1 MKFFV
6 LLSIFRM
13 VVLPVQFEDR
23 KLQSTHEEQ
32 EALLQQAEAYFERQ
46 FASTG
51 QAFSFELGPTVSL
64 AHPVAWYGANYP
76 DRKDVRLA
84 DAVREAC
91 LAANG
96 QVNFSLYDND
106 NDGAVDNVF
115 LLFPG
120 PGEHSSGDENDIYPQ
135 QGRLSADGAGLALDG
150 RVADRYAVAPEG
162 EPGVFCHEF
171 CHILGLPDLYDTD
184 GAESGGLCPGLWGT
198 SMMDNGCRLPDF
210 PDFGAVEYDLLG
222 LGRCEAVRP
231 GSYTLEPLA
240 AGQRYLRA
248 EADREGEYFLF
259 EARTGGLYIYHID
272 RSDNPAG
279 YSTRQQAEL
288 TAAGR
293 WDVGEINNDPSHPCV
308 RLVPADPAATDVSR
322 LPFGA
327 DVATSFGSDTP
338 SAFRAWS
345 GAATGLALTGIR
357 PAAAGAVSFDVLRP
371 ILLADPVAYQDAAL
385 IRWSVDPALG
395 PVQSFEVS
403 WTDGTNSGYAELAA
417 GATSY
422 TVEHLL
428 PRTTYVYSVQVR
440 CSETERYTADGR
452 FSTKVLRKGTFP
464 YIYLGGVTR
473 NLDGSFPSGSKIP
486 LRVYNASGAQS
497 VHWTL
502 DGRAIAPDADGFYT
516 LRQSGVLRA
525 LIEYADGTSE
535 TLLKEIF
542 VQ

>member
-23 KLQSTHEEQ
+23 KLQGTHEEH

-46 FASTG
+46 FAPAG
-51 QAFSFELGPTVSL
+51 QAFSFELGPTVTL
-64 AHPVAWYGANYP
+64 AHPVSWYGANYP
-76 DRKDVRLA
+76 DRKDIRLA

-106 NDGAVDNVF
+106 NDGSVDNVF

-120 PGEHSSGDENDIYPQ
+120 PGEHSSGDEGDIYPQ
-135 QGRLSADGAGLALDG
+135 QGRLTADGTGLALDG
-150 RVADRYAVAPEG
+150 RVADRYAVAHEG

-171 CHILGLPDLYDTD
+171 CHVLGLPDLYDTD

-198 SMMDNGCRLPDF
+198 SLLDDGCRLQDF
-210 PDFGAVEYDLLG
+210 PEFGAVEYDLLG
-222 LGRCEAVRP
+222 LGRCEAARP

-248 EADREGEYFLF
+248 ESDRKDEYFLF
-259 EARTGGLYIYHID
+259 EARAGGLYVYHID

-293 WDVGEINNDPSHPCV
+293 WEVGEVNNNPAHPCA
-308 RLVPADPAATDVSR
+308 RLIPADPAATDASR

-327 DVATSFGSDTP
+327 VSASFGSDTP

-357 PAAAGAVSFDVLRP
+357 PAAAGAVTFDVIRP
-371 ILLADPVAYQDAAL
+371 IVLAEPVAYQDAAL
-385 IRWSVDPALG
+385 VRWSVDPALG
-395 PVQSFEVS
+395 PVQAFEVS
-403 WTDGTNSGYAELAA
+403 WSDGTAGGSAELAA
-417 GATSY
+417 GTTSY
-422 TVEHLL
+422 TIEHLQ
-428 PRTTYVYSVQVR
+428 PRTEYIFSVQVR

-452 FSTKVLRKGTFP
+452 FSTKFLRKGTFP
-464 YIYLGGVTR
+464 YIYLGSATR
-473 NLDGSFPSGSKIP
+473 NLDGSFPAGSQIP
-486 LRVYNASGAQS
+486 LRVYNASDVQN
-497 VHWTL
+497 VRWTL
-502 DGRAIAPDADGFYT
+502 DGRAITPDADGFYT

-525 LIEYADGTSE
+525 QIEYADGTSE
-535 TLLKEIF
+535 TLLKEII